1 MREAAFWLCGAA
13 LAFFVTAG
21 AFLFLANLGTA
32 PSDERLKPN
41 PQPAASGAQLDLA
54 LDEDQLAS
62 LEASS
67 QGRVGL
73 IVSNTGDES
82 LSEVNLTVEV
92 SSENTA
98 LPDTRYY
105 RDTIPNLPAGESQSV
120 DFDLVLPARKSTGL
134 NPDAPHQILEFRA
147 ATPEDV
153 TAVKTAILPA

>member
-1 MREAAFWLCGAA
+1 MHWTKTSWRAW
-13 LAFFVTAG
+13 
-21 AFLFLANLGTA
+21 
-32 PSDERLKPN
+32 R
-41 PQPAASGAQLDLA
+41 
-54 LDEDQLAS
+54 
-62 LEASS
+62 ASS